1 MSANVPR
8 DLNKDKIKKD
18 LDKADVFE
26 FFTMSTNISQD
37 WNNEEFKEYLDKAG
51 VLNPLTST
59 LSELYEE
66 PDKPSDLLEYIKTSM
81 GGVQVDKDKD
91 QGTAEDRSGVDG
103 EACRRF

>member
-1 MSANVPR
+1 MSANVLR

-18 LDKADVFE
+18 LDKVDVFE
-26 FFTMSTNISQD
+26 FLTMFTNISRD

-51 VLNPLTST
+51 VLNSLTST

-66 PDKPSDLLEYIKTSM
+66 LDKSSDPLEYIKTSM

-91 QGTAEDRSGVDG
+91 QGTAEDRSEVDG